1 MITTCNVYLYIL
13 KIKYVRFYREP
24 PSLIQKC
31 NSPPLVYN
39 CGAGPE
45 RIRQGGGGGGGE
57 GGSGVEEEVKRAR
70 LFASS
75 GVQAKRGKVDM
86 DGLAK

>member
-1 MITTCNVYLYIL
+1 MGIINKKSFVFLHDNNFYTSIL

-45 RIRQGGGGGGGE
+45 RIRQGGGGGGE
-57 GGSGVEEEVKRAR
+57 SKVVVEEVEKGALEWKKR
-70 LFASS
+70 
-75 GVQAKRGKVDM
+75 
-86 DGLAK
+86 

>member
-1 MITTCNVYLYIL
+1 MITTFIL
-13 KIKYVRFYREP
+13 VKIKYVRFCQES
-24 PSLIQKC
+24 PSLIRMC

-70 LFASS
+70 LFASY

>member
-1 MITTCNVYLYIL
+1 M
-13 KIKYVRFYREP
+13 
-24 PSLIQKC
+24 
-31 NSPPLVYN
+31 YN

-45 RIRQGGGGGGGE
+45 RIRQGGGGE

-75 GVQAKRGKVDM
+75 GVQAKGGKVDM
-86 DGLAK
+86 DGPAK